1 MRVRAV
7 MRTWNTVALASID
20 IISYSRYHG
29 QAPGHDGG
37 GVDVGHGP
45 APHLVT
51 HLAGRRRIGLISTVS
66 RLCYVHCMFANA
78 V

>member
-20 IISYSRYHG
+20 IISYSRY
-29 QAPGHDGG
+29 QLMVRPPGHDGG

-51 HLAGRRRIGLISTVS
+51 HLAGGGG
-66 RLCYVHCMFANA
+66 
-78 V
+78 